1 MNRVLRGLV
10 AVSLFACASL
20 VAGGVSGQAPPA
32 RAVGAQGAA
41 MRLYVLDGGVLESD
55 PTRYQLTKE
64 DVGTTELS
72 IASYLVVHPRGV
84 LLWDTGAV
92 PDAEWTPT
100 GGAVVHRLT
109 LGNGQPRQVTLR
121 ASLAS
126 QLRAAGFSPPDV
138 THLALS
144 HYHWDH
150 TANANQFASATWLV
164 RAVERDAMFAGA
176 NLGNVRQQLYARL
189 KDSRVVLLEQ
199 DEHDVFGDGTVVIK
213 AAPGHSPGHQALYLK
228 LPRTG
233 GVVLSGDLYH
243 YAQERTLNRLPTFEV
258 SMEQTRESRR
268 SLEAFLQRTG
278 AQLWIQHDLPAHS
291 RLRLSPQFYD

>member
-1 MNRVLRGLV
+1 MNRVRRGLV
-10 AVSLFACASL
+10 AVSLFASASM
-20 VAGGVSGQAPPA
+20 VAVGTAGQAPPA
-32 RAVGAQGAA
+32 RATGAQDA

-55 PTRYQLTKE
+55 PTRYQLTKD

-121 ASLAS
+121 ASLGS
-126 QLRAAGFSPPDV
+126 QLRAAGFGPPDV

-150 TANANQFASATWLV
+150 TANANPFASATWLV
-164 RAVERDAMFAGA
+164 RAVERDAMFSGGSLGA
-176 NLGNVRQQLYARL
+176 ARPQLYAGL
-189 KDSRVVLLEQ
+189 KGSRVVLLEQ

-213 AAPGHSPGHQALYLK
+213 AAPGHSPGHQVLYLK

-258 SMEQTRESRR
+258 SVDQTRESRR
-268 SLEAFLQRTG
+268 SLEAFLRRTG
-278 AQLWIQHDLPAHS
+278 AQLWIQHDLPAHR
-291 RLRLSPQFYD
+291 RLRLSPEFYD